1 MEKKY
6 FKKKVEHIEYFSE
19 EMIHAQEK
27 LEETVLG
34 EILIQQDSIYKVA
47 SEMKPELFTSEKNQ
61 IICNALIQLFKQNLT
76 VDLVSVSKKIMELG
90 QLEAV
95 GGIITISNLTISVAT
110 SANLEYHF
118 KLLQENFLRRHIVE
132 TCNEIKSRSLS
143 STEDVFDLIQAHNQ
157 IYSNLLNSVIT
168 RGYQS
173 VSDVHNELIKQH
185 ILLSGTQEFSGVPTQ
200 LKLLDNLTNGWQKSD
215 LIIIAGRP
223 AMGKT
228 SISVIFAMNPAI
240 YHNIPVAFFSLE
252 MSSEQV
258 VSRMQSILSE
268 YNVSRLVKKQLKGY
282 ELPDFESRT
291 KQLENAPIYIDDTPS
306 LSIFELK
313 SKARQLVREK
323 GVRMLVVD
331 YLQLM
336 QSNGGRNQSREQ
348 EIGEISRGLKAI
360 AKELDVP
367 VIALSQLSRGV
378 ETRGGEKKPQLSDLR
393 ESGQIEQDADMV
405 MFCYRP
411 EYYEMND
418 YEIGGQVYDTRG
430 LFLLLVA
437 KHRNGS
443 LGDVPLKFIHENTNI
458 VNHPHFLPETETLQQ
473 NQPFNALKPNNEF
486 TQDPHSNF
494 WTEEADDSIF

>member
-1 MEKKY
+1 ML
-6 FKKKVEHIEYFSE
+6 
-19 EMIHAQEK
+19 HAQEK
-27 LEETVLG
+27 LEATILG
-34 EILIQQDSIYKVA
+34 EILIQSDSIYAVA
-47 SEMKPELFTSEKNQ
+47 SEMKPELFTNEKYQ
-61 IICNALIQLFKQNLT
+61 IICNALIALFKENLT
-76 VDLVSVSKKIMELG
+76 VDLLTVTKKIMAMG
-90 QLEAV
+90 QLEEV
-95 GGIITISNLTISVAT
+95 GGVITISNLTVSVAT
-110 SANLEYHF
+110 SYNLEYHF

-143 STEDVFDLIQAHNQ
+143 NTEDVFDLIQEHNQ
-157 IYSNLLNSVIT
+157 IYSDLLNSVLT

-173 VSDVHNELIKQH
+173 VSEVHNELIKQH

-258 VSRMQSILSE
+258 VSRMQSILSQ

-282 ELPDFESRT
+282 ELQDFESRT
-291 KQLENAPIYIDDTPS
+291 KQLEKAPIYIDDTPS

-323 GVRMLVVD
+323 GVKMLVVD

-336 QSNGGRNQSREQ
+336 QSSGGRNQSREQ

-378 ETRGGEKKPQLSDLR
+378 EARGGEKKPQLSDLR

-418 YEIGGQVYDTRG
+418 YEIGGQVHDTKG

-443 LGDVPLKFIHENTNI
+443 LGDVPLKFIHENTTI
-458 VNHPHFLPETETLQQ
+458 VNHPNFMPEIETLKESSR
-473 NQPFNALKPNNEF
+473 FNDLKPNVEF
-486 TQDPHSNF
+486 SNDPHSNF
-494 WTEEADDSIF
+494 WSESETEESFF